1 MPARLTLLALLV
13 LVPISLT
20 ACGKREEAANDA
32 LASRLDAL
40 DRRLGAVDQRL
51 QDMEK
56 RLPPTERLQ
65 NDVRLLE
72 QRLTGA
78 EAKATQALETAKAA
92 PVLPPVAASWPTGS
106 TGPGKRPDMLE
117 RRTALAGLMSDYRR
131 KLADLSKQQGPNV
144 DPMERS
150 AARRE
155 LRAWYIA
162 RRRAILTGQ
171 PVPEP
176 PTP

>member
-92 PVLPPVAASWPTGS
+92 PVLPPVAASWP
-106 TGPGKRPDMLE
+106 
-117 RRTALAGLMSDYRR
+117 
-131 KLADLSKQQGPNV
+131 
-144 DPMERS
+144 
-150 AARRE
+150 AA
-155 LRAWYIA
+155 
-162 RRRAILTGQ
+162 
-171 PVPEP
+171 
-176 PTP
+176 PTC

>member
-1 MPARLTLLALLV
+1 MLALLV
-13 LVPISLT
+13 LLAIPLA
-20 ACGKREEAANDA
+20 ACGKREEPASDA
-32 LASRLDAL
+32 LASRLDGL
-40 DRRLGAVDQRL
+40 DRRLGTVDQRL

-56 RLPPTERLQ
+56 RLPATERLQ

-92 PVLPPVAASWPTGS
+92 PVLPPVAGTGPTGG
-106 TGPGKRPDMLE
+106 TGPGNRPDMLE
-117 RRTALAGLMSDYRR
+117 RRTALAGLMSEYRR

-144 DPMERS
+144 DPVERS

-155 LRAWYIA
+155 IRAWYIA

-176 PTP
+176 PSP

>member
-1 MPARLTLLALLV
+1 MPARLTLLAVLV
-13 LVPISLT
+13 LVPISLA
-20 ACGKREEAANDA
+20 ACGKREEPANDA
-32 LASRLDAL
+32 LASKLDAL

-56 RLPPTERLQ
+56 RLPPADRLQ

-92 PVLPPVAASWPTGS
+92 PVLPPVAATGPTGS
-106 TGPGKRPDMLE
+106 TRPGNRPDMLE
-117 RRTALAGLMSDYRR
+117 RRTALAGLMSEYRR
-131 KLADLSKQQGPNV
+131 KLADLSKQQGANV

>member
-1 MPARLTLLALLV
+1 MPGRLTLLALLV
-13 LVPISLT
+13 LVPISLA
-20 ACGKREEAANDA
+20 ACGKREEPANDA

-40 DRRLGAVDQRL
+40 DQRLGAVDQRL

-92 PVLPPVAASWPTGS
+92 PVLPPVAATGPTGS
-106 TGPGKRPDMLE
+106 TRPDMLE
-117 RRTALAGLMSDYRR
+117 RRTALAGLMSEYRR
-131 KLADLSKQQGPNV
+131 KLADLSKQQGPKV

-155 LRAWYIA
+155 IRAWYIA

-176 PTP
+176 PAP

>member
-1 MPARLTLLALLV
+1 
-13 LVPISLT
+13 
-20 ACGKREEAANDA
+20 
-32 LASRLDAL
+32 
-40 DRRLGAVDQRL
+40 
-51 QDMEK
+51 
-56 RLPPTERLQ
+56 
-65 NDVRLLE
+65 
-72 QRLTGA
+72 
-78 EAKATQALETAKAA
+78 
-92 PVLPPVAASWPTGS
+92 
-106 TGPGKRPDMLE
+106 MLE

>member
-92 PVLPPVAASWPTGS
+92 SGPTGS